1 MNFGF
6 FGFPDGVN
14 NSILETAE
22 FTSSG
27 SYVIP
32 NGVKLLY
39 VFATSGGGGGTTGIA
54 SASGV
59 SSPGGYGAMAGMY
72 TYQLVDVES
81 LGGSG
86 TTIDVLIGSGGAGM
100 SGTTATSFV
109 PGLASGIGGPTV
121 LSVRGKGDFIYVSCD
136 NGVISNATY
145 IGSNSQTSSSAVVFS
160 FLQTAQGQG
169 NSLSGTVS
177 HNSHNGGANG
187 GAVSAANVASA
198 GSSIS
203 KSATTS
209 NFFAPAKVAAGAVL
223 TAGGAATGAV
233 GASGNFQ
240 LNGKFSVGSGG
251 AGGGASTSG
260 NGGNG
265 GNGYRGGGGGGGGGT
280 RTPNS
285 TGAGG
290 NGGDGY
296 CVIMA
301 LR

>member
-14 NSILETAE
+14 NSIIETKE

-39 VFATSGGGGGTTGIA
+39 IFAISGGGGGTTGIA
-54 SASGV
+54 AASGV
-59 SSPGGYGAMAGMY
+59 LSPGGFGAMSGMY

-81 LGGSG
+81 LGGPG
-86 TTIDVLIGSGGAGM
+86 TTINVLVGAGGAGM
-100 SGTTATSFV
+100 PGTSATSFT
-109 PGLASGIGGPTV
+109 PGQTSGLGGATV
-121 LSVRGKGDFIYVSCD
+121 LSVKGEGDFIYVGCD
-136 NGVISNATY
+136 NGVLANNSY
-145 IGSNSQTSSSAVVFS
+145 IGASSQTSSSAVVFS

-169 NSLSGTVS
+169 NSVGGTVA
-177 HNSHNGGANG
+177 HNSQYGGANG
-187 GAVSAANVASA
+187 GAVTAANVANA
-198 GSSIS
+198 GSNIS
-203 KSATTS
+203 KAATSA
-209 NFFAPAKVAAGAVL
+209 NFFAPASVAPAAVL
-223 TAGGAATGAV
+223 TAGGAATGAA
-233 GASGNFQ
+233 GTDGNFQ

-251 AGGGASTSG
+251 AGGGASTTT
-260 NGGNG
+260 NGGRG
-265 GNGYRGGGGGGGGGT
+265 GHGYRGGGGGGGGGT

-296 CVIMA
+296 CVIMCM
-301 LR
+301 R